1 MLFLSNE
8 LKWPNEGGG
17 SGWYEANFEACRPYL
32 GKYAL
37 LRNGF
42 SWDEAA
48 LLWQITQHKY
58 EYKNGGGIGSSSLA
72 IVYDKG
78 V

>member
-1 MLFLSNE
+1 MLLLSNE
-8 LKWPNEGGG
+8 LKCPNKGGG

-37 LRNGF
+37 LKNGF
-42 SWDEAA
+42 SWYEAA
-48 LLWQITQHKY
+48 LLWQITQLKY
-58 EYKNGGGIGSSSLA
+58 EYKNDGDGGSSSLA